1 MRDVDDTDETVISA
15 TKDELV
21 DELWKYLES
30 VSDLDKEAAEYVENA
45 SERKTG
51 ELTDEDKTLVK
62 EMDEDIG
69 FETKQCYYNSQL
81 AVTYY
86 AGRVPQDLV
95 YAEGYLISSTVPVPI
110 QHAWIEIDGTVAEI
124 TLPKHRI
131 NSEDPV
137 YIGTTYT
144 AEAVRDAI
152 ESWGTAEPLAGSG
165 LNP

>member
-30 VSDLDKEAAEYVENA
+30 VSDIDKEAAEYVENA

-86 AGRVPQDLV
+86 GMSRRKTSPFRAGIR
-95 YAEGYLISSTVPVPI
+95 
-110 QHAWIEIDGTVAEI
+110 
-124 TLPKHRI
+124 
-131 NSEDPV
+131 
-137 YIGTTYT
+137 
-144 AEAVRDAI
+144 AVN
-152 ESWGTAEPLAGSG
+152 G
-165 LNP
+165 